1 MSSKLAISLILDF
14 RISISAFKASF
25 FLLAESFH
33 KRSLN
38 DEVLWVQC
46 IVNFSPELVDLVRQ
60 LLVVNPSSLHRNCCT
75 NYFEDESFASHVCS
89 SIIDQ

>member
-25 FLLAESFH
+25 FLLTVFTKDHETTKCFGYNVA
-33 KRSLN
+33 
-38 DEVLWVQC
+38 